1 MAAGLQPGSQPH
13 LGGGEPSIRDTHL
26 IEAERPAPRL
36 DIRSEAGQ
44 VFLPARKIIVFE
56 VHPRNDSGPSA
67 RLHLPDEDATLAAGA
82 RLATALPPRLTILL
96 RGDLG
101 AGKTTLT
108 RGLLR
113 GLGFTGRVKSPTYT
127 LVEPYKDSRISVYH
141 FDFYRFTH
149 AEEFLE
155 AGLDEY
161 FEGDGVRLV
170 EWPDRAHP
178 YLPAA
183 DLEVL
188 LHVAPSGGREL
199 SLRALS
205 PEGQT
210 CLNDFIAHTATRPP
224 ASPPS

>member
-1 MAAGLQPGSQPH
+1 MAIITPDKMDFSNKNLIMIISGLPG
-13 LGGGEPSIRDTHL
+13 
-26 IEAERPAPRL
+26 
-36 DIRSEAGQ
+36 
-44 VFLPARKIIVFE
+44 V
-56 VHPRNDSGPSA
+56 
-67 RLHLPDEDATLAAGA
+67 
-82 RLATALPPRLTILL
+82 
-96 RGDLG
+96 
-101 AGKTTLT
+101 GKTTLIKEICAF
-108 RGLLR
+108 
-113 GLGFTGRVKSPTYT
+113 LGVDEMVTSPTFSIVNEY
-127 LVEPYKDSRISVYH
+127 ESPAGPVYH

-199 SLRALS
+199 ALRALS
-205 PEGQT
+205 TEGQT